1 MTRMDLRWAGM
12 LQQMSPSLTVL
23 SRDQRRMIINAAF
36 EILERA
42 GNRVGSKEALK
53 LFQEAGCRIEPLDDE
68 GMKVYIPQHITEK
81 CLASTPKRM
90 VLHNRRGEPTLYC
103 EGRNSYFSPTAACP
117 KLWDPYTGERRAWT
131 KTDIGRSAQI
141 TDALPQLDAMFNHG
155 SLADDYGFDC
165 FVHEMHAMMVNT
177 TKPIIYLSNDVPDT
191 KAICEMAAVIAGGW
205 DNLRR
210 APFILQ
216 YDEVLSPLKHKNHAF
231 DKFMYLAGE
240 GLPVRYGAFT
250 MSGASS
256 PVTLPGATAQS
267 LAEALVAL
275 IAVQLKRPG
284 NTYMMAILPG
294 IMDLKYGVLASGGPE
309 YHLFH
314 AMYTECVHELGLPV
328 MATAGISDSKV
339 VDAQAG
345 AESMFSYLV
354 AALAGCHINIG
365 AGSLESHLIGSF
377 EHLVFCDETIAAVR
391 RFMQGAPVNNE
402 TLAMDVIQE
411 VGDNLPNCI
420 FVDRDHTTSTYQR
433 EQWQPGLWSR
443 NNFQSWTNKGSKYI
457 HQVCNERARHI
468 IENHKPEP
476 LSDKVLAQLEEISQA
491 ATNPET
497 LAVNKTAQGGRRR
510 KFRAATG

>member
-1 MTRMDLRWAGM
+1 MAQKDLRWSGL
-12 LQQMSPSLTVL
+12 LQQMSPSLSVL
-23 SRDQRRMIINAAF
+23 TQDQRRIIINAAF
-36 EILERA
+36 EILERT
-42 GNRVGSKEALK
+42 GNRVGSKEALE
-53 LFQEAGCRIEPLDDE
+53 LFRDAGCRIEPLDDE
-68 GMKVYIPQHITEK
+68 GMKVFFPQHLIEK
-81 CLASTPKRM
+81 CLALAPKRM
-90 VLHNRRGEPTLYC
+90 ILYDRKGEPALYC

-131 KTDIGRSAQI
+131 KADIGKSALL
-141 TDALPQLDAMFNHG
+141 TDALPHMDAMFNHG
-155 SLADDYGFDC
+155 SLADEYGFDC

-191 KAICEMAAVIAGGW
+191 KAICEMAAVVAGGW

-210 APFILQ
+210 RPFILQ
-216 YDEVLSPLKHKNHAF
+216 YDEVLSPLKHKNHAI

-284 NTYMMAILPG
+284 TPYMMAILPG

-314 AMYTECVHELGLPV
+314 GMYTECVHELGLPV

-339 VDAQAG
+339 LDAQAG
-345 AESMFSYLV
+345 AESLFSYLC
-354 AALAGCHINIG
+354 AALVGCHINIG

-377 EHLVFCDETIAAVR
+377 EHLVFCNENVAAVR
-391 RFMQGAPVNNE
+391 RFMQGAPITNE
-402 TLAMDVIQE
+402 SLAMDVIQE

-420 FVDRDHTTSTYQR
+420 FVDREHTMKTYQR
-433 EQWQPGLWSR
+433 EQWQPQVWNR
-443 NNFQSWTNKGSKYI
+443 NNFQSWTNKGSKYA
-457 HQVCNERARHI
+457 HQVCNERVQHI
-468 IENHKPEP
+468 LETHKPEP
-476 LSDKVLAQLEEISQA
+476 LPDNVLSQLEEIAMA

-510 KFRAATG
+510 KFRSA